1 MPLPL
6 PLPRLLSVHLIPGG
20 EGEGGYSLSV
30 GQYKERSTF
39 FTPASGI

>member
-1 MPLPL
+1 MPFPL

-20 EGEGGYSLSV
+20 KGRGATLYS
-30 GQYKERSTF
+30 GQYEERSTF